1 MVELSV
7 KTIESILS
15 DLRDIIDTVKNLPE
29 RFEIRPSQNKQFY
42 FVIIAPNN
50 EPIGTSEMYTTKDA
64 CKDGIQA
71 VKKWVPTAPVVDTTL

>member
-7 KTIESILS
+7 NAIESILS
-15 DLRDIIDTVKNLPE
+15 ELRDIIDTVKNLPE
-29 RFEIRPSQNKQFY
+29 RFEIKPSQNNQFY

-50 EPIGTSEMYTTKDA
+50 KVIGTSEMYTTKDA

-71 VKKWVPTAPVVDTTL
+71 VKKWVPTAPVVDTTP